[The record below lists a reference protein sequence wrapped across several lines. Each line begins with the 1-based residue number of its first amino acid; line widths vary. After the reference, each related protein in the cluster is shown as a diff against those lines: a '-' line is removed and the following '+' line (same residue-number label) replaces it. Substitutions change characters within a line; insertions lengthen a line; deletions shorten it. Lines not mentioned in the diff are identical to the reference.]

1 MEGMVTIMKKNK
13 WFGLVALIAILMLS
27 GCKHDEPE
35 IKVVPEKMEIGGSLY
50 DKYGLGVEVDL
61 SDAYVN
67 IIYNDNSEKKYS
79 VLSNDVTYDEFD
91 TSTVGSKV
99 STFRCEGLS
108 LDFNYE
114 VVKYCLTLD
123 FLDGTYDNATSYS
136 IDAYNNRVAFSN
148 IIPTPNDSQM
158 QFAGWFY
165 DKDLTKRV
173 ATDIEDECKID
184 DNITFY
190 AGYDKNYDENFEY
203 LIKNDCVILTGY
215 KFTMDFNDTITIPKT
230 IKLYSVI
237 EIGDNFIDEMTAS
250 IIFWINKIDFEEGSM
265 VKKIGK
271 EAFEN
276 LSLTEVYLPDS
287 IEIIDDRAFYNCQ
300 FTSLKLPK
308 NLRKI
313 GAYSFA
319 SLFELLTVDFNDCAL
334 TTIGDG
340 AFSGCSK
347 LVDIKLP
354 DHVDS
359 IGSSAFEGCAKVIE
373 FSIPKSVSIIGVNVF
388 SSMPSLEKI
397 VVEEGNMKFST
408 IDGNLYN
415 KEQTIFYRYCYGK
428 TETNFTLP
436 ASVKIIF
443 ESAFDIKN
451 EICSLKN
458 VYLNEGLEEIASHAF
473 QNTSFDFTIPSTL
486 KSFAA
491 DSFVNWS
498 GKTFKIN
505 ENNPNFKVVNSS
517 LVSYDGTILYSVP
530 ANYDDGIYVIPDSI
544 KTINSYAISA
554 LNNVSVIKIGKDSN
568 LNLIKEYG
576 ITPFSL
582 NELIYI
588 VIEKQDVFSIVDNG
602 LKKSD
607 EVALNKSFSIIV
619 DDQII
624 DKYLSAWDGYHFYE
638 EDELPL
644 TYYVKTPN
652 DFLYE
657 IVDEIGYK
665 MNVTSFEAYQKYD
678 IFMIYDNFN
687 EVFFNGKDVLKKI
700 SAALYLN
707 GNAYKDYD
715 NYFTA
720 FINTYAKRVL
730 DYFESLSLEEFGS
743 TKYYFKYLDDVISSQ
758 ISAKL
763 TESNLALYE
772 KNEARYNDMQK
783 HRNQIVEDMMDY
795 ELSKDSFD
803 IEHYN
808 QFITEYNKYCVANMS
823 ISNSQ
828 LFKYFMIDF
837 SYKMYQLSTVEY
849 NYQNA
854 SYLNNLLN
862 GNLIENIYGIN
873 DYLLYYFNQDAYTI
887 NLYKFDELAEI
898 TENVY
903 ALINETTTYIDN
915 EFTKLDVTF
924 DYDATKYQELLNL
937 YNYANGF
944 EFYLSDETINKYQFV
959 KLRIFANEFID
970 LVNNLSKANMFEAT
984 ITTNNIQSILANNSV
999 IVTDFENCSE
1009 YSTYSSA
1016 CEAYDA
1022 FFNETCNEFE
1032 AVLFAIDSDNITEKF
1047 DELKALYDAY
1057 PDFIA
1062 LLSYSLNE
1070 QWVPMLTKYESIV
1083 CAKYIK
1089 DAVSKTKD
1097 TGITKENYV
1106 DIFNLCFGYNNV
1118 SHINGIEDLLNKYKN
1133 DGYFS
1138 EFLNEYID
1146 STIYIEYMEILNQ
1159 L

>member
-1 MEGMVTIMKKNK
+1 MEDMVTIMKKIK
-13 WFGLVALIAILMLS
+13 WFGLVALIAVLLLS
-27 GCKHDEPE
+27 GCKFNEPKIEVEPE
-35 IKVVPEKMEIGGSLY
+35 KIAIVGSLY

-61 SDAYVN
+61 SDVYVN
-67 IIYNDNSEKKYS
+67 ITYNDNSEKKYS
-79 VLSNDVTYDEFD
+79 VLSSDVTYDEFD

-123 FLDGTYDNATSYS
+123 FLDGTYENASSYS
-136 IDAYNNRVAFSN
+136 IDAYNNRVTFSN

-165 DKDLTKRV
+165 DKELTKRV
-173 ATDIEDECKID
+173 ATDIEDECKIE
-184 DNITFY
+184 DNVTFY
-190 AGYDKNYDENFEY
+190 AGYDKNYDDSFEY
-203 LIKNDCVILTGY
+203 VIKDGNVILTGY
-215 KFTMDFNDTITIPKT
+215 QFSMDYNDTITIPKT
-230 IKLYSVI
+230 IKLYPVS

-250 IIFWINKIDFEEGSM
+250 IIFWINRLDFEEGSM

-271 EAFEN
+271 GAFEN
-276 LSLTEVYLPDS
+276 LGISEVDLPDS

-308 NLRKI
+308 NLRRI
-313 GAYSFA
+313 GSYAFA
-319 SLFELLTVDFNDCAL
+319 SLFQLLTVDFNDCAL
-334 TTIGDG
+334 TTIDDG

-354 DHVDS
+354 EHVDS
-359 IGSSAFEGCAKVIE
+359 IGSSAFEGCTKVIE

-388 SSMPSLEKI
+388 SSMPALEKI
-397 VVEEGNMKFST
+397 AVEEGNMKFST

-415 KEQTIFYRYCYGK
+415 NDQTIFYRYCYGK
-428 TETNFTLP
+428 TETSFTLP
-436 ASVKIIF
+436 SSVKIIF

-498 GKTFKIN
+498 GSTFKVN
-505 ENNPNFKVVNSS
+505 ENNPNFKVINSS
-517 LVSYDGTILYSVP
+517 LTSYDGTILYSVP
-530 ANYDDGIYVIPDSI
+530 ANYDDEIYVVPNSI
-544 KTINSYAISA
+544 KTINSYAISS
-554 LNNVSVIKIGKDSN
+554 LNNVSVIKIGEYSN
-568 LNLIKEYG
+568 LTAIKEYG

-582 NELIYI
+582 NELISI
-588 VIEKQDVFSIVDNG
+588 IIEKQDVFNIVDNG
-602 LKKSD
+602 FKKSD
-607 EVALNKSFSIIV
+607 EVALNKSFSIII

-644 TYYVKTPN
+644 SYYVKTPA

-657 IVDEIGYK
+657 VVEEIGYK
-665 MNVTSFEAYQKYD
+665 INLTSFEAYQKYG
-678 IFMIYDNFN
+678 IFMIYDNLN

-700 SAALYLN
+700 NAAIYLDEN
-707 GNAYKDYD
+707 VYEEYD
-715 NYFTA
+715 SYFTA
-720 FINTYAKRVL
+720 FINTYAKHVL
-730 DYFESLSLEEFGS
+730 DYFESLSLEELS
-743 TKYYFKYLDDVISSQ
+743 NTKYYFKYLEQAVSSQ
-758 ISAKL
+758 ISSKL

-772 KNEARYNDMQK
+772 KNAARYNDMQN
-783 HRNQIVEDMMDY
+783 HRNQIIEEMMNY

-803 IEHYN
+803 IDHYN
-808 QFITEYNKYCVANMS
+808 QFITEYNKYGVANMS

-837 SYKMYQLSTVEY
+837 SHKMYLLSTIEY

-873 DYLLYYFNQDAYTI
+873 DYLFYYFNQDAYTT
-887 NLYKFDELAEI
+887 NLYKYDDLAEI
-898 TENVY
+898 TENVN
-903 ALINETTTYIDN
+903 AIINETIAYIDS
-915 EFTKLDVTF
+915 EFAKLDAAGN
-924 DYDATKYQELLNL
+924 YDSTKYQELLNL

-959 KLRIFANEFID
+959 KLRIFANEFIELAND
-970 LVNNLSKANMFEAT
+970 LSKTNMFEAT
-984 ITTNNIQSILANNSV
+984 ITTNNIQSLLTNNPL
-999 IVTDFENCSE
+999 IVADFENCSE
-1009 YSTYSSA
+1009 YSTYSNS
-1016 CEAYDA
+1016 CDTYNA

-1032 AVLFAIDSDNITEKF
+1032 NVLFAVDSNNINDKF
-1047 DELKALYDAY
+1047 DELKSLYNEY

-1083 CAKYIK
+1083 CAKYIR
-1089 DAVSKTKD
+1089 DVVLKTTD
-1097 TGITKENYV
+1097 VGITKENYE

-1146 STIYIEYMEILNQ
+1146 PTIYIEYMEILNQ

>member
-13 WFGLVALIAILMLS
+13 WFGLVALIAILVLS

-173 ATDIEDECKID
+173 ATDIEDESKID

-203 LIKNDCVILTGY
+203 LIKDDCVILTGY

-458 VYLNEGLEEIASHAF
+458 V
-473 QNTSFDFTIPSTL
+473 
-486 KSFAA
+486 
-491 DSFVNWS
+491 
-498 GKTFKIN
+498 
-505 ENNPNFKVVNSS
+505 
-517 LVSYDGTILYSVP
+517 
-530 ANYDDGIYVIPDSI
+530 
-544 KTINSYAISA
+544 
-554 LNNVSVIKIGKDSN
+554 
-568 LNLIKEYG
+568 
-576 ITPFSL
+576 
-582 NELIYI
+582 
-588 VIEKQDVFSIVDNG
+588 
-602 LKKSD
+602 
-607 EVALNKSFSIIV
+607 
-619 DDQII
+619 
-624 DKYLSAWDGYHFYE
+624 
-638 EDELPL
+638 
-644 TYYVKTPN
+644 
-652 DFLYE
+652 
-657 IVDEIGYK
+657 
-665 MNVTSFEAYQKYD
+665 
-678 IFMIYDNFN
+678 
-687 EVFFNGKDVLKKI
+687 
-700 SAALYLN
+700 
-707 GNAYKDYD
+707 
-715 NYFTA
+715 
-720 FINTYAKRVL
+720 
-730 DYFESLSLEEFGS
+730 
-743 TKYYFKYLDDVISSQ
+743 
-758 ISAKL
+758 
-763 TESNLALYE
+763 
-772 KNEARYNDMQK
+772 
-783 HRNQIVEDMMDY
+783 
-795 ELSKDSFD
+795 
-803 IEHYN
+803 
-808 QFITEYNKYCVANMS
+808 
-823 ISNSQ
+823 
-828 LFKYFMIDF
+828 
-837 SYKMYQLSTVEY
+837 
-849 NYQNA
+849 
-854 SYLNNLLN
+854 
-862 GNLIENIYGIN
+862 
-873 DYLLYYFNQDAYTI
+873 
-887 NLYKFDELAEI
+887 
-898 TENVY
+898 
-903 ALINETTTYIDN
+903 
-915 EFTKLDVTF
+915 
-924 DYDATKYQELLNL
+924 
-937 YNYANGF
+937 
-944 EFYLSDETINKYQFV
+944 
-959 KLRIFANEFID
+959 
-970 LVNNLSKANMFEAT
+970 
-984 ITTNNIQSILANNSV
+984 
-999 IVTDFENCSE
+999 
-1009 YSTYSSA
+1009 
-1016 CEAYDA
+1016 
-1022 FFNETCNEFE
+1022 
-1032 AVLFAIDSDNITEKF
+1032 
-1047 DELKALYDAY
+1047 
-1057 PDFIA
+1057 
-1062 LLSYSLNE
+1062 
-1070 QWVPMLTKYESIV
+1070 
-1083 CAKYIK
+1083 
-1089 DAVSKTKD
+1089 
-1097 TGITKENYV
+1097 
-1106 DIFNLCFGYNNV
+1106 
-1118 SHINGIEDLLNKYKN
+1118 
-1133 DGYFS
+1133 
-1138 EFLNEYID
+1138 
-1146 STIYIEYMEILNQ
+1146 
-1159 L
+1159 